1 VNNRDT
7 GKTKRAISYLESQYL
22 KQEDLPMPEFLL
34 RSLDK
39 IQDTA
44 PHAMLSDLVALEW
57 VRVLAA
63 ELPPGSP
70 ERYEIN
76 RQINITYNRLVP
88 QHILYPS

>member
-1 VNNRDT
+1 MNTIDV

-22 KQEDLPMPEFLL
+22 KQDDLPMPEFLL

-57 VRVLAA
+57 VKVLAA
-63 ELPPGSP
+63 ELPPGTP
-70 ERYEIN
+70 ERFEIN
-76 RQINITYNRLVP
+76 QQIKDTYNRLVP
-88 QHILYPS
+88 QHYFYPS